1 MGSGMVVIGLAGLII
16 GEVLLGKG
24 GRHTMLRGVAAAL
37 VGAVLYRIIIAVALS
52 SNLGATNLKL
62 VSAIIVAAAIAWPTV
77 LGKVRFYRQRKKRR
91 G

>member
-24 GRHTMLRGVAAAL
+24 GRHAMLRGVAAAL